1 MKSRV
6 YIGGDLFNALQQI
19 SFLLPQRVKISEDV
33 VFLKIGCFAL
43 FLMNNLIVW
52 FAHCICFKNYILLIQ
67 SDTLLVVETF

>member
-1 MKSRV
+1 MKSCV

-19 SFLLPQRVKISEDV
+19 SFLLPQRVKISEGV

-52 FAHCICFKNYILLIQ
+52 FAHGICFKKLYLTDSQ
-67 SDTLLVVETF
+67 